1 MKNLLRNIERHLHR
15 LCLVPSR
22 HIGSPGAAA
31 AAAYIEETFRSYG
44 YPQTVQ
50 EPFPATGWRFGS
62 MIFADLD
69 EGSRDVPG
77 VLPCFFSRSA
87 EVTDTPFW
95 LTEAEL
101 EKISGEQVAGRL
113 CVVELLRGGL
123 DVRGRNGVAEDLDAL
138 GAAAAVFIGGTD
150 SVNSTLQRSPNLK
163 TLGTVSAGKSG
174 SLHLARNRNHRYFL
188 KIDAET
194 FPHTGHNVV
203 AVRPGT
209 GPFRAVFGA
218 HYDAAPLTQGACD
231 NASGVACLLEAA
243 RLLREE
249 LPEWTFEFVAFDAEE
264 YCIHGD
270 LPGGSEAYVTSHPD
284 RKWAF
289 FTDFDCVGTLLGEE
303 AVCVGR
309 SEKLPAF
316 DTIYPVKPIRYAGDE
331 RNFDRLEVPS
341 LWFTS
346 FPRFQEFHTPADT
359 IDTLDIG
366 KIARCV
372 SYSLDVTR
380 QICLKL
386 QKGKNS

>member
-1 MKNLLRNIERHLHR
+1 MKNLLRNIEWHLR
-15 LCLVPSR
+15 LLCLVASR
-22 HIGSPGAAA
+22 HVGSPGAAA
-31 AAAYIEETFRSYG
+31 AARYIEAAFRSYG
-44 YPQTVQ
+44 YSQTEP

-69 EGSRDVPG
+69 EGSHDVPG

-87 EVTDTPFW
+87 EVTDTPLW

-101 EKISGEQVAGRL
+101 EKVSREQVAGRL

-138 GAAAAVFIGGTD
+138 GAAAAVFLGSTHA
-150 SVNSTLQRSPNLK
+150 VNSKLQRSPNLK

-174 SLHLARNRNHRYFL
+174 SLYLARNRNHRYFL
-188 KIDAET
+188 KINAET
-194 FPHTGHNVV
+194 FPCSGYNVV

-243 RLLREE
+243 RLLRKEV
-249 LPEWTFEFVAFDAEE
+249 PEWTFEFVAFDAEE

-270 LPGGSEAYVTSHPD
+270 LPGGSEAYVNSHPD

-289 FTDFDCVGTLLGEE
+289 FADFDCVGTVLGEE

-331 RNFDRLEVPS
+331 RNFDKVEVPS

-366 KIARCV
+366 KISRCV
-372 SYSLDVTR
+372 SESVNVTR

-386 QKGKNS
+386 QKGI

>member
-1 MKNLLRNIERHLHR
+1 MKNLFRNIERHLHR

-22 HIGSPGAAA
+22 HIGSPGAAD
-31 AAAYIEETFRSYG
+31 AAAYIEETFRGYG

-69 EGSRDVPG
+69 NGSHEVPG
-77 VLPCFFSRSA
+77 VLPCFLSRSA
-87 EVTDTPFW
+87 EVTDAPLW

-101 EKISGEQVAGRL
+101 EKITREQVRGRL
-113 CVVELLRGGL
+113 CIVELLRGGL

-138 GAAAAVFIGGTD
+138 GAAAAVFLGSTHA
-150 SVNSTLQRSPNLK
+150 VNSKLQRSPNLK
-163 TLGTVSAGKSG
+163 SLGAAVTGESG
-174 SLHLARNRNHRYFL
+174 AWYLARNRKHRYFL

-194 FPHTGHNVV
+194 FPLTGRNVA

-209 GPFRAVFGA
+209 GPYRAVFGA

-249 LPEWTFEFVAFDAEE
+249 VPEWTLEFVAFDAEE

-270 LPGGSEAYVTSHPD
+270 LPGGSEAYVNSHPE

-289 FTDFDCVGTLLGEE
+289 FTDFDCVGTVLGEE

-331 RNFDRLEVPS
+331 RNFDKLEVPS

-359 IDTLDIG
+359 VDTLDTG

-372 SYSLDVTR
+372 SDSLDVTR
-380 QICLKL
+380 QICLNF
-386 QKGKNS
+386 QKGK

>member
-1 MKNLLRNIERHLHR
+1 MKNLFGNIERHLHR

-22 HIGSPGAAA
+22 HIGSPGAAD
-31 AAAYIEETFRSYG
+31 AAAYIGNTFRSYG
-44 YPQTVQ
+44 YLQTEQ

-69 EGSRDVPG
+69 AGSPDVPG

-87 EVTDTPFW
+87 EVTGTPLW
-95 LTEAEL
+95 LTEREL
-101 EKISGEQVAGRL
+101 EKITREQVEGRL
-113 CVVELLRGGL
+113 CIVELLRGGL

-150 SVNSTLQRSPNLK
+150 SVNSKLQRSPDLK

-174 SLHLARNRNHRYFL
+174 SLYLARNRNHRYFL
-188 KIDAET
+188 KIDADT
-194 FPHTGHNVV
+194 FPCSGRNVV

-249 LPEWTFEFVAFDAEE
+249 VPEWTFEFVAFDAEE
-264 YCIHGD
+264 YCIHD
-270 LPGGSEAYVTSHPD
+270 NLPGGSEAYVNSHPE
-284 RKWAF
+284 REWAF
-289 FTDFDCVGTLLGEE
+289 FADFDCVGTLLGEE
-303 AVCVGR
+303 AVCIGR

-316 DTIYPVKPIRYAGDE
+316 DTIYPVNPIRYAGDE
-331 RNFDRLEVPS
+331 RNFDRLGIPS

-366 KIARCV
+366 KISRCV
-372 SYSLDVTR
+372 SESVNATR